1 MMQRWRIVITFVAS
15 LNIAAF
21 LLQGCGGGDSPTPTP
36 IPTPEA
42 TPAPT
47 PGPAPPGPQL
57 DFVPI
62 RGVTYSALPCTA
74 KDSTDLGACNQ
85 IGVPRPGLDYVQEG
99 YSAMWGKDGRD
110 DLGTLLRLGAN
121 SVRVDSALGLE
132 STKDHSAFLDRA
144 QELGLHVMLGF
155 HTQMACPGFDC
166 FSAWKRAAKVGLSKG
181 FKSTNSSDWHP
192 SVAMLILQD
201 LPDTLNFGGGA
212 TPDTCEDDGKTL
224 AQCRVK
230 AVLSAMDG
238 VLMAEKEM
246 GVQGSANITV
256 AWSSDV
262 KNSIDG
268 KVVDGIGIYGFQDM
282 VAGVADPGIADYKL
296 RSSVQDFQKAF
307 DERWVHSIA
316 SNSNWA
322 YVQEK
327 VGDEYEKY
335 NFPPKKW
342 FLAEYRATGM
352 SSAQISQDLQS
363 MVEEAKKGEH
373 FLGANVY
380 EFQSNYIFPQPQ
392 LFGLF
397 GLGSQ
402 STGQTTEVCQED
414 TTTHHPSCAKWPV
427 YCLQILKSEN
437 NRARDVATA
446 WHGSADVLHGQCG
459 KLLSKASVNSTDNS
473 ADINSR
479 STSSKQSGVRVV
491 I

>member
-36 IPTPEA
+36 IPTPEP

-155 HTQMACPGFDC
+155 HTQMICPKFNCFD
-166 FSAWKRAAKVGLSKG
+166 AWKTAAKVGLANGLKAKVG
-181 FKSTNSSDWHP
+181 GGWHP
-192 SVAMLILQD
+192 AVTMLILQD
-201 LPDTLNFGGGA
+201 SPDILNFGNV
-212 TPDTCEDDGKTL
+212 TPASCTDDDKSPNAL
-224 AQCRVK
+224 AKCRVR

-238 VLMAEKEM
+238 LLMAEKES
-246 GVQGSANITV
+246 GVKSTVNITA
-256 AWSSDV
+256 AWSSQVQD
-262 KNSIDG
+262 SIDG
-268 KVVDGIGIYGFQDM
+268 KVKQGIGIYGFQDM
-282 VAGVADPGIADYKL
+282 VAGVARPGLAGYKFM
-296 RSSVQDFQKAF
+296 SSERDVKAAF
-307 DERWVHSIA
+307 EGRWTHSINTA
-316 SNSNWA
+316 SGWDF
-322 YVQEK
+322 VKEK
-327 VGDEYEKY
+327 VGDLYEQY
-335 NFPPKKW
+335 QFPPKKW
-342 FLAEYRATGM
+342 FLAEYQGVGLGPKQLT
-352 SSAQISQDLQS
+352 QDLQS
-363 MVEEAKKGEH
+363 MDEEGEKGKH

-380 EFQSNYIFPQPQ
+380 QFQSDYTNPTPQ

-397 GLGSQ
+397 GLGNA
-402 STGQTTEVCQED
+402 STGQTTDVCQED
-414 TTTHHPSCAKWPV
+414 ETTHVAHCAKWPA
-427 YCLQILKSEN
+427 YCLDSERS
-437 NRARDVATA
+437 RAPYVASGWNGSTA
-446 WHGSADVLHGQCG
+446 TLHGQCA
-459 KLLSKASVNSTDNS
+459 KLLSKANINNTSNSTDL
-473 ADINSR
+473 DSR
-479 STSSKQSGVRVV
+479 PALSGQSGVRVV
-491 I
+491 V